1 LVEEVAANVRGGWDY
16 TVVDKRTLGDLEVSA
31 LGLGCMGMSEVY
43 GPADDTES
51 IGVIHRALELG
62 VNFLDTADVYGQ
74 GHNEELVGR
83 AIADRRD
90 QVVLATKFGI
100 RRIVGGGVVEVDGS
114 PEYVRAAIDR
124 SLKRLGVDTIDLYY
138 LHRRD
143 PNVPI
148 EDTVGAMAELV
159 AAGKVRYLG
168 LSEVSAETLRKAHA
182 VHPIS
187 ALQSEYSLFNRE
199 LENGALPVALELGV
213 GVVPYS
219 PVGRGLLTGDL
230 DTLRNLPEGDFR
242 HGLPQF
248 QGENLGRNIALAERV
263 HGLAKTLGVTPVQVA
278 LAWLLAQNAHIA
290 PIPGTKRV
298 KYLEENTG
306 AAAVTLSADQ
316 LAEIDSVVPAG
327 AVSGAR
333 YTPSGLEAVNR

>member
-1 LVEEVAANVRGGWDY
+1 MHKRMLGG
-16 TVVDKRTLGDLEVSA
+16 LEVSA

-51 IGVIHRALELG
+51 IGVIHRAIEIG
-62 VNFLDTADVYGQ
+62 VSFLDTADVYGQ

-100 RRIVGGGVVEVDGS
+100 RRVVFGGVVEVDGS

-124 SLKRLGVDTIDLYY
+124 SLARLGVDTIDLYY

-143 PNVPI
+143 PEVPI

-159 AAGKVRYLG
+159 AAGKVRHLG
-168 LSEVSAETLRKAHA
+168 LSEVSADTLRKAHA
-182 VHPIS
+182 VHPIT
-187 ALQSEYSLFNRE
+187 ALQSEFSLFNRD
-199 LENGALPVALELGV
+199 LAGSVLPVAQELGI

-230 DTLRNLPEGDFR
+230 DTMRNLPDDDFR
-242 HGLPQF
+242 RGLPQF
-248 QGENLGRNIALAERV
+248 QGENLSRNIALAERV

-278 LAWLLAQNAHIA
+278 LAWLLAQDEHIV

-298 KYLEENTG
+298 RYLEENAG
-306 AAAVTLSADQ
+306 AAAVTLTADQ
-316 LAEIDSVVPAG
+316 LAEITSAVPTG
-327 AVSGAR
+327 AVSGDR
-333 YTPSGLEAVNR
+333 YTPEGLAAVNR

>member
-1 LVEEVAANVRGGWDY
+1 MVGTR
-16 TVVDKRTLGDLEVSA
+16 RLGDLEVSA
-31 LGLGCMGMSEVY
+31 LGLGCMGMSATY

-51 IGVIHRALELG
+51 VRVIHRAIELG
-62 VNFLDTADVYGQ
+62 VTFLDTADVYGV

-100 RRIVGGGVVEVDGS
+100 RRVVGGGVVEVDGS
-114 PEYVRAAIDR
+114 PEYVRDAIDR

-143 PNVPI
+143 PDVPI

-159 AAGKVRYLG
+159 TAGKVRHLG
-168 LSEVSAETLRKAHA
+168 LSEVNAETLRRAHA
-182 VHPIS
+182 VHPIA
-187 ALQSEYSLFNRE
+187 ALQSEYSMFNRD
-199 LENGALPVALELGV
+199 LENGALPVARELGV

-230 DTLRNLPEGDFR
+230 ATFRNLPEDDFR
-242 HGLPQF
+242 RGLPQF
-248 QGENLGRNIALAERV
+248 QGENLERNVALAERV
-263 HGLAKTLGVTPVQVA
+263 VGIAKTIGVTPVQVA
-278 LAWLLAQNAHIA
+278 LAWLLAQDEHIV

-298 KYLEENTG
+298 KYLEENAG
-306 AAAVTLSADQ
+306 AAEVSLTADQ
-316 LAEIDSVVPAG
+316 LAEIDRAVPAG
-327 AVSGAR
+327 AVSGSR
-333 YTPSGLEAVNR
+333 YTPEGMRAVNR

>member
-1 LVEEVAANVRGGWDY
+1 M
-16 TVVDKRTLGDLEVSA
+16 DKRMLGDLEVSA
-31 LGLGCMGMSEVY
+31 LGLGCMGMSQVY

-51 IGVIHRALELG
+51 IGVIHRAIELG
-62 VNFLDTADVYGQ
+62 VTFLDTADVYGQ

-90 QVVLATKFGI
+90 RVVLATKFGI
-100 RRIVGGGVVEVDGS
+100 RRVVGGGVVEVDGS
-114 PEYVRAAIDR
+114 PAYVRDAIDR
-124 SLKRLGVDTIDLYY
+124 SLKRLGVDVIDLYY

-143 PNVPI
+143 PDVPI

-159 AAGKVRYLG
+159 TAGKVRHLG
-168 LSEVSAETLRKAHA
+168 LSEVSAETLRAAHA

-187 ALQSEYSLFNRE
+187 ALQSEYSLFNRD
-199 LENGALPVALELGV
+199 LANTVLPTALELGV

-219 PVGRGLLTGDL
+219 PVGRGMLTGDL
-230 DTLRNLPEGDFR
+230 DTMRNLPDDDFR
-242 HGLPQF
+242 RGLPQF

-263 HGLAKTLGVTPVQVA
+263 HGLATTLGVTPVQVA
-278 LAWLLAQNAHIA
+278 LAWLLAQNEHIA

-298 KYLEENTG
+298 KYLEENAG
-306 AAAVTLSADQ
+306 AAAVRLTEDQ
-316 LAEIDSVVPAG
+316 LAEITSAVPAE

-333 YTPSGLEAVNR
+333 YTPEGLQAVNR

>member
-1 LVEEVAANVRGGWDY
+1 M
-16 TVVDKRTLGDLEVSA
+16 DKRTLGDLEVSA
-31 LGLGCMGMSEVY
+31 LGLGCMGMSQVY

-51 IGVIHRALELG
+51 IGVIHRAIELG
-62 VNFLDTADVYGQ
+62 VTFLDTADVYGQ

-100 RRIVGGGVVEVDGS
+100 RRVVGGGVVEVDGS
-114 PEYVRAAIDR
+114 PSYVREAVDR
-124 SLKRLGVDTIDLYY
+124 SLARLGVDVIDLYY

-143 PNVPI
+143 PDVPI

-159 AAGKVRYLG
+159 SAGKVRHLG
-168 LSEVSAETLRKAHA
+168 LSEVNAETLRTAHA
-182 VHPIS
+182 VHPIT
-187 ALQSEYSLFNRE
+187 ALQSEYSLFNRD
-199 LENGALPVALELGV
+199 LAQTVLPTAIELGV

-219 PVGRGLLTGDL
+219 PVGRGMLTGDL
-230 DTLRNLPEGDFR
+230 DTMRNLPDDDFR
-242 HGLPQF
+242 RGLPQF

-263 HGLAKTLGVTPVQVA
+263 HGVAKTLGVTPVQVA
-278 LAWLLAQNAHIA
+278 LAWLLAQDEHIA

-298 KYLEENTG
+298 TYLEENAG
-306 AAAVTLSADQ
+306 AASVRLTEDQ
-316 LAEIDSVVPAG
+316 LAEITSAVPAG

-333 YTPSGLEAVNR
+333 YTPEGLQAVNR

>member
-1 LVEEVAANVRGGWDY
+1 M
-16 TVVDKRTLGDLEVSA
+16 DKRTLGGLEVSA
-31 LGLGCMGMSEVY
+31 LGLGCMGMSQVY

-51 IGVIHRALELG
+51 IGVIHRAIELG
-62 VNFLDTADVYGQ
+62 VTFLDTADVYGQ

-100 RRIVGGGVVEVDGS
+100 RRVVGGGVVEVDGS
-114 PEYVRAAIDR
+114 PSYVRAAADR
-124 SLKRLGVDTIDLYY
+124 SLARLGVDVIDLYY

-143 PNVPI
+143 PDVPI

-159 AAGKVRYLG
+159 TAGKVRHLG
-168 LSEVSAETLRKAHA
+168 LSEVSAETLRAAHA
-182 VHPIS
+182 VHPIA
-187 ALQSEYSLFNRE
+187 ALQSEYSLFNRD
-199 LENGALPVALELGV
+199 LAGTVLPTALELGV

-219 PVGRGLLTGDL
+219 PVGRGMLTGDL
-230 DTLRNLPEGDFR
+230 DTMRNLQEDDFR
-242 HGLPQF
+242 RGLPQF

-263 HGLAKTLGVTPVQVA
+263 HAVAKSLGVTPVQVA
-278 LAWLLAQNAHIA
+278 LAWLLAQDEHIA

-298 KYLEENTG
+298 KYLEENAG
-306 AAAVTLSADQ
+306 AAAVSLTSEQ
-316 LAEIDSVVPAG
+316 LADITSAVPAD

-333 YTPSGLEAVNR
+333 YTPEGLQAVNR

>member
-1 LVEEVAANVRGGWDY
+1 MVGR
-16 TVVDKRTLGDLEVSA
+16 RTLGDLEVSA
-31 LGLGCMGMSEVY
+31 LGLGCMGMSATY
-43 GPADDTES
+43 GPADDNES
-51 IGVIHRALELG
+51 VEVIHRAVELG
-62 VNFLDTADVYGQ
+62 VNFLDTSDVYGV

-100 RRIVGGGVVEVDGS
+100 RRVVGGGVVEVDGS
-114 PEYVRAAIDR
+114 PEYVRGAIDR

-148 EDTVGAMAELV
+148 EETVGAMAELV
-159 AAGKVRYLG
+159 SAGKVRHLG

-187 ALQSEYSLFNRE
+187 ALQSEYSLFNRGIE
-199 LENGALPVALELGV
+199 GEVLPVARELGV

-230 DTLRNLPEGDFR
+230 DTFRNLPENDFR
-242 HGLPQF
+242 RGLPQF
-248 QGENLGRNIALAERV
+248 QGENLQRNITLAERV
-263 HGLAKTLGVTPVQVA
+263 IGVAKTLGVTPVQVA
-278 LAWLLAQNAHIA
+278 LAWLLAQGEHIA

-298 KYLEENTG
+298 KYLEENAG
-306 AAAVTLSADQ
+306 AAAVTLTADQ
-316 LAEIDSVVPAG
+316 LAEINSAVPAG
-327 AVSGAR
+327 AVAGDR
-333 YTPSGLEAVNR
+333 YTPEGMQAVNR

>member
-1 LVEEVAANVRGGWDY
+1 M
-16 TVVDKRTLGDLEVSA
+16 DKRTLGDLEVSA
-31 LGLGCMGMSEVY
+31 LGLGCMGMSQVY

-51 IGVIHRALELG
+51 IGVIHHAIELG
-62 VNFLDTADVYGQ
+62 VTFLDTADVYGQ

-100 RRIVGGGVVEVDGS
+100 RRVVGGGVVEVDGS
-114 PEYVRAAIDR
+114 PAYVHAAVDR
-124 SLKRLGVDTIDLYY
+124 SLARLGVDVIDLYY

-143 PNVPI
+143 PDVPI

-159 AAGKVRYLG
+159 AAGKVRHLG
-168 LSEVSAETLRKAHA
+168 LSEVSAETLRAAHA
-182 VHPIS
+182 VHPIT
-187 ALQSEYSLFNRE
+187 ALQSEYSLFNRD
-199 LENGALPVALELGV
+199 LAGTVLPAALELGV

-219 PVGRGLLTGDL
+219 PVGRGMLTGDL
-230 DTLRNLPEGDFR
+230 DTMRNLPEEDFR
-242 HGLPQF
+242 RGLPQF

-263 HGLAKTLGVTPVQVA
+263 HAVAKSLGVTPVQVA
-278 LAWLLAQNAHIA
+278 LAWLLAQDEHIA

-298 KYLEENTG
+298 KYLEENAG
-306 AAAVTLSADQ
+306 AAAVTLTEAQ
-316 LAEIDSVVPAG
+316 LADITSAVPAD

-333 YTPSGLEAVNR
+333 YTPEGLQAVNR

>member
-1 LVEEVAANVRGGWDY
+1 
-16 TVVDKRTLGDLEVSA
+16 VVDKRKLGELEVSA

-51 IGVIHRALELG
+51 IGVVHRAIELG
-62 VNFLDTADVYGQ
+62 VNFLDTADVYGA

-100 RRIVGGGVVEVDGS
+100 ERIVGGGVVEVNGS
-114 PEYVRAAIDR
+114 PEYVRAAVDR
-124 SLKRLGVDTIDLYY
+124 SLGRLGVDTIDLYY

-143 PNVPI
+143 PDVPI

-159 AAGKVRYLG
+159 TSGKVRHLG
-168 LSEVSAETLRKAHA
+168 LSEVNADTLRKAHA
-182 VHPIS
+182 VHPIA
-187 ALQSEYSLFNRE
+187 ALQSEFSLFNRE
-199 LENGALPVALELGV
+199 FAEKVLPTALELGV

-219 PVGRGLLTGDL
+219 PVGRGILTGDL
-230 DTLRNLPEGDFR
+230 DTFRNLADNDFR
-242 HGLPQF
+242 RGLPQF
-248 QGENLGRNIALAERV
+248 QGENLERNIALAERV
-263 HGLAKTLGVTPVQVA
+263 LGIAKTLGVTPVQVA
-278 LAWLLAQNAHIA
+278 LAWLLAQDEHIV

-306 AAAVTLSADQ
+306 AAAVRLTADQ
-316 LAEIDSVVPAG
+316 LAEIDTVVPAG

-333 YTPSGLEAVNR
+333 YTPEGLQAVNR